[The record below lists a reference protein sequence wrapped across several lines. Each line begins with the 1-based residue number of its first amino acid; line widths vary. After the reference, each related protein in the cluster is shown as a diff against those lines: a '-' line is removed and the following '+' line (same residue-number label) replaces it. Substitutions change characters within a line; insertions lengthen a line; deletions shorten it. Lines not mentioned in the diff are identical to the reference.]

1 MRRFVMFGVA
11 IVLVFGLISC
21 SRAPSPADTEA
32 FLSGLGSIGQT
43 SMNSTAGK
51 ALMDLSS
58 KNPPTGTKFKGVPS
72 LNIKNIWNAGRYI
85 EVSKGIEEVYGTWEY
100 RNFEWVRV
108 DSTYP
113 ENGILWRWP
122 FLDSAGDAHTAEF
135 LLDSLTFVYIDT
147 DTIPTRIYASLDI
160 DNEQVLWGSY
170 HGTFNDNGNLTDG
183 DARVDIVGIVQ
194 YGGEASDLV
203 YNDPENP
210 DEATS
215 GNIHF
220 WAIDHTQGDYRV
232 DLYITFNE
240 DESGNIRLTDSDGW
254 EIDVDV
260 SAPVEVVEDSVTYTR
275 VDLTGEIT
283 KNGRH
288 AADIEGTIWDP
299 EDDDHESVIYVVFSD
314 GSRRPIQDFMPE
326 GVVTALI
333 R

>member
-1 MRRFVMFGVA
+1 MKKLFWLVPVL
-11 IVLVFGLISC
+11 LVFVVSC
-21 SRAPSPADTEA
+21 SRAPSQEETED
-32 FLSGLGSIGQT
+32 FLTGLGRIGET

-51 ALMDLSS
+51 ALVDLSS
-58 KNPPTGTKFKGVPS
+58 KNPPTGTKFKGIPS
-72 LNIKNIWNAGRYI
+72 LNIKNVWNAGRYI
-85 EVSKGIEEVYGTWEY
+85 EVSKGIEDVYGTWEY
-100 RNFEWVRV
+100 RDSEWVRV
-108 DSTYP
+108 DSTHP
-113 ENGILWRWP
+113 ENGILWRWS
-122 FLDSAGDAHTAEF
+122 FLDSADDAHTAEF
-135 LLDSLTFVYIDT
+135 LLDSLTFVYIDM
-147 DTIPTRIYASLDI
+147 DSIPNRIYASLDI
-160 DNEQVLWGSY
+160 DHEQVLWGSY
-170 HGTFNDNGNLTDG
+170 HGTFNDNGNLTHG

-215 GNIHF
+215 GNIHL

-232 DLYITFNE
+232 DLYITLNE
-240 DESGNIRLTDSDGW
+240 DESGDIRLTDSDGW

-260 SAPVEVVEDSVTYTR
+260 SAPVEIVEEPYTYIR

-299 EDDDHESVIYVVFSD
+299 EYGDHKSEVYIVFSD

-326 GVVTALI
+326 GVVTTLI